1 MYKIKGGLEG
11 MADILFNAP
20 PPIEEEK
27 GKGKAPSKMSSEE
40 LRQEAMKRLH
50 RNGQGI
56 FLRPEALLES
66 MYDGSN
72 RAGLKDGKR
81 ALSRLLEATVF
92 VEDAILFGKDEPDYV
107 HTCWGRVPPR
117 TGAMVP
123 IRRPAMNAGWKV
135 SFTLAVMNDSI
146 GEGQIREAL
155 DHAGLMVGVGSW
167 RPQYGRFRV
176 TSWEVIK

>member
-1 MYKIKGGLEG
+1 
-11 MADILFNAP
+11 
-20 PPIEEEK
+20 
-27 GKGKAPSKMSSEE
+27 
-40 LRQEAMKRLH
+40 
-50 RNGQGI
+50 
-56 FLRPEALLES
+56 
-66 MYDGSN
+66 
-72 RAGLKDGKR
+72 
-81 ALSRLLEATVF
+81 VF